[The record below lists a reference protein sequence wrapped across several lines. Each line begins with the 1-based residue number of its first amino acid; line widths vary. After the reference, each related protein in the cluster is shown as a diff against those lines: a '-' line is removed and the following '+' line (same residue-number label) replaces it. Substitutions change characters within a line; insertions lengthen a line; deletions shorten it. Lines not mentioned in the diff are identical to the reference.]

1 VNPKAHLETM
11 TTKPAAPT
19 KLESLIGQLRDLG
32 NKYIEGKDYTSAQLT
47 FRKLLE
53 LDNKD
58 INARFVYAHL
68 IEDGTH
74 KKHAEARDLLL
85 SILDDRPEIYDDPT
99 EGNLQLIRGAAE
111 RCSNVGP
118 IPKRSSSFA
127 N

>member
-1 VNPKAHLETM
+1 M

-47 FRKLLE
+47 SESCLSWTTR
-53 LDNKD
+53 
-58 INARFVYAHL
+58 ISTHAFVYAHL